1 MIYIYIYIH
10 IEKYPK
16 MPKTFGR
23 NLTSANNNN
32 NKLALHYFQGRGIGE
47 IIRLTLH
54 ISGLEFED
62 HRYTGE
68 QFAAVK
74 DTTRAETPFGQFPAI
89 KTESGTW
96 IAQTVSMA
104 RYGARIGGIYPS
116 DPLSQSISD
125 MIVDHTQDIH
135 SAIAKMQY
143 DGVPGA
149 VGTKRRSNEEI
160 KRLMMEWKTGKLHH
174 LLLAL
179 EQLHPN
185 DSKYFVDNKLSWA
198 DVAVYNRLNAL
209 LDHFPDLMD
218 DRKKY
223 PCLQVCHETIGSLKC
238 VHDWV
243 ANHPD
248 DYKDTS
254 RYLY

>member
-1 MIYIYIYIH
+1 MR
-10 IEKYPK
+10 PAC
-16 MPKTFGR
+16 PR
-23 NLTSANNNN
+23 CAQSPDQRLV
-32 NKLALHYFQGRGIGE
+32 KL
-47 IIRLTLH
+47 
-54 ISGLEFED
+54 
-62 HRYTGE
+62 
-68 QFAAVK
+68 
-74 DTTRAETPFGQFPAI
+74 TRAHERHVGLAPTRPHEG
-89 KTESGTW
+89 
-96 IAQTVSMA
+96 M
-104 RYGARIGGIYPS
+104 R
-116 DPLSQSISD
+116 
-125 MIVDHTQDIH
+125 
-135 SAIAKMQY
+135 
-143 DGVPGA
+143 GA

-160 KRLMMEWKTGKLHH
+160 KRLMMEWKTGKLHY